1 MTGVQWTRTVRDE
14 LTLTRSPITPR
25 GAVSCVRASTLV
37 LDVQPTDVHV
47 STRNAWALHVS
58 RPDRL
63 TLQASGESWMTMPLW
78 YRRYSTISPAAHDRH
93 TPQARF
99 TKYLTTILR
108 LSYDNAKVTIDLRRS
123 SNLRNILRRTQGF
136 SYVQFTC
143 KIVRSSKIV
152 CVN

>member
-1 MTGVQWTRTVRDE
+1 MTGVQWTSTVREE

-93 TPQARF
+93 TPHARF
-99 TKYLTTILR
+99 IKYLTTILDYLTIMPKLRSTYDGR
-108 LSYDNAKVTIDLRRS
+108 LIYKTSYEERQDFLMCNSLAKS
-123 SNLRNILRRTQGF
+123 
-136 SYVQFTC
+136 
-143 KIVRSSKIV
+143 
-152 CVN
+152 